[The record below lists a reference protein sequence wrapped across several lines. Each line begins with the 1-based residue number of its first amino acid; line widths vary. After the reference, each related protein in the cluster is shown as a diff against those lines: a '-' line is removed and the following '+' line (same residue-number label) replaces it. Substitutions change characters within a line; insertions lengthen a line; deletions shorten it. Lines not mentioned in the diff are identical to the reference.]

1 MGERTTTSQTLQT
14 GISEWKC
21 RQLTCHRHGSNT
33 TRINNTTHQKWEM
46 TKGAGRKSHSNTK
59 SPVCY
64 QDFYFQAGLLA
75 LLAPKTRQRWLWI
88 IPGSLCNL
96 LLTPSDEK
104 KHLSPAQNVPCSP
117 ASGGR
122 TTWCVP
128 YLLTQRHKAR
138 SQPDPPRTE
147 LCSRWQKLC
156 LTSSGSCRCQF

>member
-14 GISEWKC
+14 GILEWKC
-21 RQLTCHRHGSNT
+21 RQLTCHRHRSNT

-46 TKGAGRKSHSNTK
+46 TKGGGRKSHSNTK

-96 LLTPSDEK
+96 LLTPSEEK
-104 KHLSPAQNVPCSP
+104 NISHQHKTCPAP
-117 ASGGR
+117 
-122 TTWCVP
+122 
-128 YLLTQRHKAR
+128 
-138 SQPDPPRTE
+138 QP
-147 LCSRWQKLC
+147 QAAGQHGAF
-156 LTSSGSCRCQF
+156 LTS